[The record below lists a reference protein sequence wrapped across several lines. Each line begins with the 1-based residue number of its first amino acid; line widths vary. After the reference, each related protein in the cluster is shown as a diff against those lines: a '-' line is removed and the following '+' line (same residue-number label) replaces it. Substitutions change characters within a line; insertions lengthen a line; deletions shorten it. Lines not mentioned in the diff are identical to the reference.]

1 MLREGLVTLGKMKS
15 ELKMTALKTSS
26 FYLLPTVVI
35 AKKEKK
41 KHDLKNI
48 FNLILAIFL
57 Y

>member
-1 MLREGLVTLGKMKS
+1 MAVF
-15 ELKMTALKTSS
+15 KTSS